1 MISLA
6 INQGF
11 GYLFYGQSLDPIE
24 RFLAE
29 WVLLIAVGN
38 IRSEYY
44 LVLALLVRTLQS
56 RNSYLTDVVHDT
68 VTGTTIISSM

>member
-44 LVLALLVRTLQS
+44 LVLALRVRTLQS
-56 RNSYLTDVVHDT
+56 RNSYLTDVHDT
-68 VTGTTIISSM
+68 VTGTTIISSL